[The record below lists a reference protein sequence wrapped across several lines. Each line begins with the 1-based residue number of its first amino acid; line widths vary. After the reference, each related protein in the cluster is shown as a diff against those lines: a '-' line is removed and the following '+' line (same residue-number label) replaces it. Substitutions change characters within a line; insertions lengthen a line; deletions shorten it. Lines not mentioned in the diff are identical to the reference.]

1 MQMHTYQSL
10 LEVSQRVNWRV
21 DDIIGGD
28 KALDFSRPFLPETF
42 ARVTQLPFLT
52 PREQLALNH
61 IRAHGYLAMFEL
73 VEESI
78 LPFVTEQVEK
88 DDGRDPHRGPA
99 LKQFALEEAKHIELF
114 KRFKREFADGFGI
127 ECGFIGPPEAIRAE
141 LLSHGKLA
149 MGIAI
154 LGIEWMSQGHYVE
167 SVRDDG
173 DLDPQFKS
181 LLKHHWVEEAQH
193 ARLDA
198 LMVQSMAKK
207 RTPEEIESAID
218 EYFAIGG
225 FLDGGL
231 KTQAELDL
239 DSFTRVTGR
248 TLDAEQ
254 RAQFLEVQHQALRWT
269 FLGTAM
275 RNKNFLENIGA
286 ISANARKRIE
296 EVAPVF
302 C

>member
-1 MQMHTYQSL
+1 MQTHTYQSL

-28 KALDFSRPFLPETF
+28 KSLDFSRPFLPETF
-42 ARVTQLPFLT
+42 ARVTQLPFLS
-52 PREQLALNH
+52 PREQLKLNH

-78 LPFVTEQVEK
+78 LPFVTAQVEK

-114 KRFKREFADGFGI
+114 KRFKREFAEGFGI

-167 SVRDDG
+167 SIRDDG

-198 LMVQSMAKK
+198 LMVLAMARKK
-207 RTPEEIESAID
+207 SPEEIESAID

-231 KTQAELDL
+231 KSQAELDL
-239 DSFTRVTGR
+239 DSFTRATGR
-248 TLDAEQ
+248 VLDAEQ

-269 FLGTAM
+269 FLGSAM
-275 RNKNFLENIGA
+275 RNKNFLETMGE

>member
-28 KALDFSRPFLPETF
+28 KILDFSRPFLPETF

-114 KRFKREFADGFGI
+114 KRFKREFADRFGI
-127 ECGFIGPPEAIRAE
+127 ACGFIGPPEAIRAE

-167 SVRDDG
+167 SIRDDG

-207 RTPEEIESAID
+207 RTPEEIEGAID

-239 DSFTRVTGR
+239 DSFTRATGR
-248 TLDAEQ
+248 VLDAEQ

>member
-1 MQMHTYQSL
+1 MQTHTYQSL

-28 KALDFSRPFLPETF
+28 KTLDFSRPFLPETF
-42 ARVTQLPFLT
+42 ARVTQLSFLS
-52 PREQLALNH
+52 PREQLKLNH

-78 LPFVTEQVEK
+78 LPFVTAQVEK

-99 LKQFALEEAKHIELF
+99 LQQFALEEAKHIELF

-127 ECGFIGPPEAIRAE
+127 ECGFIGPPEAIRDE
-141 LLSHGKLA
+141 LLSHAPLA
-149 MGIAI
+149 MGIAT

-198 LMVQSMAKK
+198 LMVQAMARK

-231 KTQAELDL
+231 KSQVELDL
-239 DSFTRVTGR
+239 DSLARATGR
-248 TLDAEQ
+248 VLDAEQ
-254 RAQFLEVQHQALRWT
+254 SAQFLSVQHQALRWT
-269 FLGTAM
+269 FLGSAM
-275 RNKNFLENIGA
+275 RNKNFLETMGA